1 MQNTYFG
8 KYRATVADVND
19 PEKRGRVRV
28 YCPKVLGESMSSWC
42 EPCIPFAYENGGDF
56 YVPKLNDFVWI
67 EFEEGNQNKPIVVGG
82 LHTIENTSLNG
93 AYTIAKRVFE
103 FDGARVEMT
112 SSNILIQIGSSHIT
126 LNSNGS
132 IDIIGSSTI
141 TINGSTLNLN

>member
-1 MQNTYFG
+1 MQNLYFG
-8 KYRATVADVND
+8 KYRAIVVDTAD

-28 YCPKVLGESMSSWC
+28 LCPKILGDYMSNWC
-42 EPCIPFAYENGGDF
+42 EPCIPFAYEKGGDF

-93 AYTIAKRVFE
+93 GYTTAKRVFE
-103 FDGARVEMT
+103 FDGSRIEMT
-112 SSNILIQIGSSHIT
+112 AEKIYIQIGGSSIT
-126 LNSNGS
+126 LNSSGA

-141 TINGSTLNLN
+141 TINGATLNLN